1 MVGNMIISQQM
12 AWGNL
17 LWGKAVW
24 CCVVLQKPSGL
35 FTIEFWPNANAWNF
49 VDHARVHLHPHFEPC
64 PVLFSLFL
72 AVMCVVIIN
81 VCGRHQH
88 SEVIYVI
95 FVCFLVD
102 NQPFFLSKVISK
114 VILLSMSDLWST
126 QGLGCIQR
134 NVLHFCGIPQRTQ
147 RDPWAWKLLTL
158 RYFTAMFR
166 RKAFLHW
173 YTGEGMDETW
183 AVLRS
188 LLVLFCQETPS
199 EMGNLWE
206 YCRKKTWKSTKE
218 MEFTEAESNMNDLVS
233 EYQQYQDKGKG
244 KGKFQSFS
252 IPPVVFEPGK
262 LGLSGLFYHGPFR
275 VSLRSIRWIRWT
287 PGQMWGDK
295 SWKKHSSNVRIHQG
309 SWELHDVL
317 KLQQISLVYKRF

>member
-17 LWGKAVW
+17 FWGKAVW

-49 VDHARVHLHPHFEPC
+49 VDHTRVHLHPHFEPC

-72 AVMCVVIIN
+72 AVMRVVIIN

-95 FVCFLVD
+95 LVCFLVD
-102 NQPFFLSKVISK
+102 NQPVFLSKVISK

-126 QGLGCIQR
+126 QGLRCIQR

-206 YCRKKTWKSTKE
+206 YCQKKTWKSTKE

-244 KGKFQSFS
+244 KREIS
-252 IPPVVFEPGK
+252 IIFNTT
-262 LGLSGLFYHGPFR
+262 SGVWARKAWFKQIVLP
-275 VSLRSIRWIRWT
+275 WT
-287 PGQMWGDK
+287 
-295 SWKKHSSNVRIHQG
+295 
-309 SWELHDVL
+309 
-317 KLQQISLVYKRF
+317 F

>member
-17 LWGKAVW
+17 FWGKAVW

-35 FTIEFWPNANAWNF
+35 FTVEFWPNANAWNF

-72 AVMCVVIIN
+72 AVMCVVSIN
-81 VCGRHQH
+81 VCGIHQH

-95 FVCFLVD
+95 LVCFLVG
-102 NQPFFLSKVISK
+102 NQPVFLSKVISK

-126 QGLGCIQR
+126 QGLRCIQR
-134 NVLHFCGIPQRTQ
+134 NVLHFYGIPQRTQ

-199 EMGNLWE
+199 EMGSLWE
-206 YCRKKTWKSTKE
+206 YCQKQHWNPPRRWSSQKPSQTWTTWS
-218 MEFTEAESNMNDLVS
+218 
-233 EYQQYQDKGKG
+233 
-244 KGKFQSFS
+244 
-252 IPPVVFEPGK
+252 
-262 LGLSGLFYHGPFR
+262 
-275 VSLRSIRWIRWT
+275 RSI
-287 PGQMWGDK
+287 
-295 SWKKHSSNVRIHQG
+295 SSTRTRGREKGNFNHFQYHQWCL
-309 SWELHDVL
+309 SQE
-317 KLQQISLVYKRF
+317 SLV